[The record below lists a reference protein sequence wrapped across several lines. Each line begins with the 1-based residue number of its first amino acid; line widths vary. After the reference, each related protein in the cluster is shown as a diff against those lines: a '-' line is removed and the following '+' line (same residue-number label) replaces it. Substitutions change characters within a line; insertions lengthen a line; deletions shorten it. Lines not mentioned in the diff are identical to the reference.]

1 MSGQEDFRRAMGRFA
16 TGVTLITTRLGDELH
31 GMTAN
36 AVTSL
41 SLDPMLVLVCVDK
54 TADTHDILA
63 RAGVFAVNILNKE
76 QADVSNRFA
85 KKEFDGAHGLDNL
98 PHGFAVT
105 GAPIIDGALAYLD
118 CRTIT
123 EHHGGDHTI
132 FIGEVAEARELSD
145 EEPLVFYRSAGAG
158 AARSTSRG
166 SPCASAG

>member
-1 MSGQEDFRRAMGRFA
+1 MSEQDDFRRAMGRFA

-63 RAGVFAVNILNKE
+63 KAGVFAVNILNEE
-76 QADVSNRFA
+76 QAEISNRFA
-85 KKEFDGAHGLDNL
+85 KKEFDGAHGLDDL
-98 PHGFAVT
+98 PLAFGVT
-105 GAPIIDGALAYLD
+105 GAPIIEGALAYLD
-118 CRTIT
+118 CRTGT

-145 EEPLVFYRSAGAG
+145 AKPLIFYRGKYG
-158 AARSTSRG
+158 EFKG
-166 SPCASAG
+166 N

>member
-1 MSGQEDFRRAMGRFA
+1 MTGQDNFRRAMSRFA

-54 TADTHDILA
+54 AADTHDILA
-63 RAGVFAVNILNKE
+63 KAGVFAVNILNKE
-76 QADVSNRFA
+76 QTEISDRFA
-85 KKEFDGAHGLDNL
+85 NKEFDGAHGLDDL
-98 PHGFAVT
+98 LHGFAVT
-105 GAPIIDGALAYLD
+105 GAPIIEGVLAYLD

-132 FIGEVAEARELSD
+132 FIGQVAEARELSNG
-145 EEPLVFYRSAGAG
+145 EPLVFYGGRYGHFKAD
-158 AARSTSRG
+158 
-166 SPCASAG
+166 

>member
-85 KKEFDGAHGLDNL
+85 KKEFNGAHGLDNL
-98 PHGFAVT
+98 PHRLAFNEAHIMIRV
-105 GAPIIDGALAYLD
+105 IDYHD
-118 CRTIT
+118 
-123 EHHGGDHTI
+123 
-132 FIGEVAEARELSD
+132 S
-145 EEPLVFYRSAGAG
+145 
-158 AARSTSRG
+158 
-166 SPCASAG
+166 

>member
-1 MSGQEDFRRAMGRFA
+1 MGRFT

-54 TADTHDILA
+54 TADTHDILSK
-63 RAGVFAVNILNKE
+63 AGVFAVNILNKA
-76 QADVSNRFA
+76 QAEISNRFA
-85 KKEFDGAHGLDNL
+85 KKEFDGAHGLDDL
-98 PHGFAVT
+98 PHGFALT
-105 GAPIIDGALAYLD
+105 GAPIIEGALAYLD

-132 FIGEVAEARELSD
+132 FIGDVVEARELS
-145 EEPLVFYRSAGAG
+145 EGEPLVFYRGKYG
-158 AARSTSRG
+158 EFRG
-166 SPCASAG
+166 D

>member
-1 MSGQEDFRRAMGRFA
+1 MSGQDNFRRAMSRFA

-54 TADTHDILA
+54 TADTHDILSK
-63 RAGVFAVNILNKE
+63 AGVFAVNILNKE
-76 QADVSNRFA
+76 QAEISDRFA
-85 KKEFDGAHGLDNL
+85 KKEFDGAHGLDDL

-132 FIGEVAEARELSD
+132 FIGQVAEARELSNG
-145 EEPLVFYRSAGAG
+145 EPLVFYGGRYGHFKAD
-158 AARSTSRG
+158 
-166 SPCASAG
+166 